1 MWCAKFALNILNAII
16 HCFGESSNM
25 FASLNGIVHMHT
37 HSKDKSTYTNTNDET
52 KTKNNSAHFSIF
64 VRNFYLWYHL
74 STITTEKGY
83 LYTNSRIIIWI
94 IPPTR
99 KKIYLR
105 QMLKLFICLMH
116 VLTNKNSGC
125 CWYNVD
131 EKLWNAIFVHI
142 FAISFRV
149 KWN

>member
-1 MWCAKFALNILNAII
+1 MTKTTQHKCFVVVLCVECYVVRKIRTEYFKCDHSLFRRIVEYVCVFEWHCA
-16 HCFGESSNM
+16 
-25 FASLNGIVHMHT
+25 HT
-37 HSKDKSTYTNTNDET
+37 QRTNQLYTNTNDET

-99 KKIYLR
+99 KKN
-105 QMLKLFICLMH
+105 LFTTDVEVIHLFDAC
-116 VLTNKNSGC
+116 TDK
-125 CWYNVD
+125 
-131 EKLWNAIFVHI
+131 
-142 FAISFRV
+142 
-149 KWN
+149 